1 MVAKTD
7 NRYRRTYLSSSNF
20 LHLYTMA
27 YKVHQMNHPE
37 ISDEEM
43 EQKFNELSLEYKMT
57 HIGRAKKYARYLH
70 EINCFYSDKQPDFE
84 VVNEITDDD
93 KNTDN
98 ALDRIGELEHD
109 RWCFDHYAMGW
120 IAGKDYDIADDKAV
134 ARERMRIHKDMIDTS
149 EGYSQENAIRHYHEG
164 LDDTDRKK
172 DKRPINNFLKVLA
185 RDDGIRVY
193 RLDLKKNGNNE

>member
-1 MVAKTD
+1 
-7 NRYRRTYLSSSNF
+7 
-20 LHLYTMA
+20 
-27 YKVHQMNHPE
+27 
-37 ISDEEM
+37 M

-120 IAGKDYDIADDKAV
+120 IAGKKIMILLTTRQLQEKGCAST
-134 ARERMRIHKDMIDTS
+134 RI
-149 EGYSQENAIRHYHEG
+149 
-164 LDDTDRKK
+164 
-172 DKRPINNFLKVLA
+172 
-185 RDDGIRVY
+185 
-193 RLDLKKNGNNE
+193 

>member
-1 MVAKTD
+1 
-7 NRYRRTYLSSSNF
+7 
-20 LHLYTMA
+20 
-27 YKVHQMNHPE
+27 
-37 ISDEEM
+37 
-43 EQKFNELSLEYKMT
+43 
-57 HIGRAKKYARYLH
+57 
-70 EINCFYSDKQPDFE
+70 
-84 VVNEITDDD
+84 
-93 KNTDN
+93 
-98 ALDRIGELEHD
+98 
-109 RWCFDHYAMGW
+109 MGW

-193 RLDLKKNGNNE
+193 RLDLKVNGNNE

>member
-1 MVAKTD
+1 
-7 NRYRRTYLSSSNF
+7 
-20 LHLYTMA
+20 
-27 YKVHQMNHPE
+27 
-37 ISDEEM
+37 M

-172 DKRPINNFLKVLA
+172 TK
-185 RDDGIRVY
+185 
-193 RLDLKKNGNNE
+193 DL

>member
-1 MVAKTD
+1 
-7 NRYRRTYLSSSNF
+7 
-20 LHLYTMA
+20 
-27 YKVHQMNHPE
+27 
-37 ISDEEM
+37 
-43 EQKFNELSLEYKMT
+43 MT
-57 HIGRAKKYARYLH
+57 ETHYH
-70 EINCFYSDKQPDFE
+70 
-84 VVNEITDDD
+84 
-93 KNTDN
+93 

-149 EGYSQENAIRHYHEG
+149 EGYSQENAIRHYHES

-193 RLDLKKNGNNE
+193 RLDLKENGNNE